1 MDGVIVL
8 NRETSAIVL
17 PTAVA
22 RYVKMQNLCLYKN
35 KKMHSIYKQKRN
47 DHLYFNW
54 NRMPQ

>member
-35 KKMHSIYKQKRN
+35 KK
-47 DHLYFNW
+47 
-54 NRMPQ
+54 